1 MDKYELFKKA
11 LANNAKLKAYNQ
23 EELITIGHIFGSEHN
38 AFQEICKAYLTKK
51 TSYRNDPMIGAKVEI
66 EFNWRQEEVLVK
78 QLDISLVFNL
88 TTFPTFL
95 NLIDIC
101 FSDVH
106 PVGSV
111 VELDIDLLPEQV
123 KAMYA
128 DSKPL
133 ASISGRKFWFGN
145 DFACYSDYVGRFWPF
160 GEDHSTPLYLA
171 NVMIKRVVFTG
182 MVDDTE
188 EKFVAKVLRSD
199 IIDQK
204 SKSIVFLTDG
214 EKEEMYQ
221 HQL

>member
-1 MDKYELFKKA
+1 MDKYQLFKKA
-11 LANNAKLKAYNQ
+11 LTNNAELKAYNQ
-23 EELITIGHIFGSEHN
+23 EELVKIGNIFGSDQIL
-38 AFQEICKAYLTKK
+38 FKEICKAYLTKK
-51 TSYRNDPMIGAKVEI
+51 TSYKNDPMIGAKVEI
-66 EFNWRQEEVLVK
+66 EFNWRREEILVK
-78 QLDISLVFNL
+78 QLDIRLVFKL

-101 FSDVH
+101 FLDVH

-145 DFACYSDYVGRFWPF
+145 NFAYYSDYVGRLWPL
-160 GEDHSTPLYLA
+160 GEGHSTPLYLA

-188 EKFVAKVLRSD
+188 EKFVVKALRRL
-199 IIDQK
+199 Q
-204 SKSIVFLTDG
+204 
-214 EKEEMYQ
+214 
-221 HQL
+221 